1 MLVLKEQQNR
11 QFSQDQFRKN
21 LRLRKNISQIQK
33 KIIRLFCITDKNEKM
48 DNFLENIE
56 HQNFKR
62 NRNFEKGKLSIKI
75 LER

>member
-56 HQNFKR
+56 HKNFKR
-62 NRNFEKGKLSIKI
+62 NINFEKGKLSIKI